1 MILES
6 GASRPQ
12 RQVRRRRERRRNDPP
27 FDVADLLDR
36 IAGVDLTVP
45 EGIDANTALVIL
57 SEVGRDVSR
66 FPTA

>member
-1 MILES
+1 
-6 GASRPQ
+6 
-12 RQVRRRRERRRNDPP
+12 VRRRRERRRNDPP